1 MGIIKKFRIKSFKQ
15 KTTLLKLQNI
25 SLSFQN
31 RQILE
36 NISFEINQGEI
47 FGMLGPNGVGKS
59 TIFNL
64 VTGLIKPDNGDII
77 IRNEKVNEYP
87 IFLRTSKFKI
97 GYVPQYGGYFY
108 DLTLY
113 ENLKA
118 VAEILLNDQRT
129 RAEKINYLI
138 SKFDL
143 SQIRDIKAKFLS
155 GGQKKKLVIAMALI
169 GDPELLLL
177 DECFAAL
184 DVMTIKMLQQ
194 IIVNLQYENNITICI
209 CDHQARDLLT
219 CVDVAMV
226 LSEGKIIAKGSPSE
240 LVKNQNAKTAYFG
253 DSFKFN

>member
-1 MGIIKKFRIKSFKQ
+1 MAIIKKFRIKSFKQ
-15 KTTLLKLQNI
+15 KKTILSLKNI
-25 SLSFQN
+25 SLSFQK

-64 VTGLIKPDNGDII
+64 VTGLIKPDKGDII

-87 IFLRTSKFKI
+87 IFLRTAKFKI

-118 VAEILLNDQRT
+118 VAEILLNDQRK

-155 GGQKKKLVIAMALI
+155 GGQKKKLVIAMALL
-169 GDPELLLL
+169 GEPELLLL

-194 IIVNLQYENNITICI
+194 IIVNLQFESQITICI

-226 LSEGKIIAKGSPSE
+226 LSEGKVIAKGTPTE
-240 LVKNQNAKTAYFG
+240 LVQNQNAKAAYFG
-253 DSFKFN
+253 ESFKFN

>member
-1 MGIIKKFRIKSFKQ
+1 MAIIKKFRIKSFKQ
-15 KTTLLKLQNI
+15 KQTILKLENI
-25 SLSFQN
+25 SLSFQK

-36 NISFEINQGEI
+36 NISFEINKGEI

-64 VTGLIKPDNGDII
+64 ITGLIKPDNGEII
-77 IRNEKVNEYP
+77 IKNEKVNDYP
-87 IFLRTSKFKI
+87 IFLRTAKFKI
-97 GYVPQYGGYFY
+97 GYVPQYGGYFF
-108 DLTLY
+108 DMTLY

-118 VAEILLNDQRT
+118 VAEILVKDHRKQS
-129 RAEKINYLI
+129 EKINYLI
-138 SKFDL
+138 SRFDL
-143 SQIRDIKAKFLS
+143 NQIRDIKAKFLS
-155 GGQKKKLVIAMALI
+155 GGQKKKLVIAMSLL

-194 IIVNLQYENNITICI
+194 IIVNLQFENNITICI

-226 LSEGKIIAKGSPSE
+226 LSEGKVIAKGTPSE
-240 LVKNQNAKTAYFG
+240 LVKNQSAKTAYFG

>member
-138 SKFDL
+138 
-143 SQIRDIKAKFLS
+143 
-155 GGQKKKLVIAMALI
+155 
-169 GDPELLLL
+169 
-177 DECFAAL
+177 
-184 DVMTIKMLQQ
+184 
-194 IIVNLQYENNITICI
+194 
-209 CDHQARDLLT
+209 
-219 CVDVAMV
+219 
-226 LSEGKIIAKGSPSE
+226 
-240 LVKNQNAKTAYFG
+240 
-253 DSFKFN
+253 